1 MQVPTDQ
8 AVQSL
13 VTHISNVA
21 LPFFTAVAAVGVLSM
36 AIIQTVK
43 DLSSVRRWFQRR
55 AVARWL
61 GTKAAESGARLHA
74 WALSEEGRAFM
85 GREGSRKAVAPAFSG
100 FSGRVAAGPAEADL
114 VLLATDGDRAALYDL
129 PVEQLCGQ
137 LNSASQVVLD
147 RPARHQDLM
156 FCLASRAEP
165 LDLARLVF
173 PPSEARAARPK
184 SGQGQERFDAYVDAR
199 NRVAHQVQRALD
211 ALQLSVG
218 FQWKFYLQLA
228 SILLSGVIAGL
239 GVFFFS
245 DVDSVL
251 KRLGTT
257 VVVATVGG
265 FLAPVARDLVASLR
279 QLRK

>member
-1 MQVPTDQ
+1 MQVPADQ
-8 AVQSL
+8 AIQTLVNQS
-13 VTHISNVA
+13 SAFA

-43 DLSSVRRWFQRR
+43 DLSSARLWFQKR
-55 AVARWL
+55 AVEKWL
-61 GTKAAESGARLHA
+61 ATKSSEVGARLRA
-74 WALSEEGRAFM
+74 WATSDESRPFL
-85 GREGSRKAVAPAFSG
+85 GREGTRKASLTEMSG
-100 FSGRVAAGPAEADL
+100 FSGRVAPAKAAEDL
-114 VLLATDGDRAALYDL
+114 ALLATDGDRAALYDL
-129 PVEQLCGQ
+129 PIEQLCGQ
-137 LNSASQVVLD
+137 LNSAAQVVLD
-147 RPARHQDLM
+147 DPSRHLDLM

-173 PPSEARAARPK
+173 PPSEARAARPR

-218 FQWKFYLQLA
+218 SQWKVQLQLA
-228 SILLSGVIAGL
+228 SIVLSGVIAGL
-239 GVFFFS
+239 GVFLFGNI
-245 DVDSVL
+245 DGVL
-251 KRLGTT
+251 KRLAATL
-257 VVVATVGG
+257 VVAVLGG